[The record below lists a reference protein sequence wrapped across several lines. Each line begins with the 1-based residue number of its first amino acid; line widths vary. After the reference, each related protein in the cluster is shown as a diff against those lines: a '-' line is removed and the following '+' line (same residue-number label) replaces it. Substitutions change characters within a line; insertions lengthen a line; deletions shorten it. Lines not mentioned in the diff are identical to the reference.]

1 MTRALGIRV
10 TATLLA
16 VLALG
21 AATAR
26 ADADPASDMLIQAD
40 VFYPFGTSV
49 SGGEKADLTAVVAAA
64 RNSHLRLK
72 IALIAQRTDLG
83 AVTVLYRKPQQYAKF
98 LATEL
103 FYVNDAR
110 VLVVMPN
117 GYGLW
122 RRGGKLDPRELQV
135 VHALAPARSTD
146 GDALATAA
154 ANAARRLLAVHG
166 VHVAAA
172 RPPHSSRTR
181 DRLEIAGGALAI
193 VAAGLAV
200 AALRRRRGGARAA

>member
-1 MTRALGIRV
+1 LAR
-10 TATLLA
+10 A
-16 VLALG
+16 VLALSAG
-21 AATAR
+21 LLAALVLGSASAR

-49 SGGEKADLTAVVAAA
+49 SQHNKEELTAAVTAGKQNGV
-64 RNSHLRLK
+64 RLK

-83 AVTVLYRKPQQYAKF
+83 AVTVLYKKPQQYAKF
-98 LATEL
+98 LGTEL

-122 RRGGKLDPRELQV
+122 RRGGKLDKRELST
-135 VHALAPARSTD
+135 VHAVAPPGSTD
-146 GDALATAA
+146 GNELAAGA
-154 ANAARRLLAVHG
+154 FVAARRLLAVHG
-166 VHVAAA
+166 ITVAV
-172 RPPHSSRTR
+172 PKSTSSRTS
-181 DRLEIAGGALAI
+181 DRLELAAGALAI

-200 AALRRRRGGARAA
+200 ATLRRRWMRRHAG

>member
-1 MTRALGIRV
+1 MARA
-10 TATLLA
+10 ALA
-16 VLALG
+16 LPVALVAALALG
-21 AATAR
+21 TASAR

-49 SGGEKADLTAVVAAA
+49 SQHEKDELTAAVTAAKKGGM
-64 RNSHLRLK
+64 RLK

-98 LATEL
+98 LGTEL

-110 VLVVMPN
+110 VLVAMPN

-122 RRGGKLDPRELQV
+122 RRGGKLEQRDV
-135 VHALAPARSTD
+135 DAVHAVAPSGSTD
-146 GDALATAA
+146 GNALAAGA
-154 ANAARRLLAVHG
+154 YEAARRLLALHG
-166 VHVAAA
+166 IQVAA
-172 RPPHSSRTR
+172 PKSSTSSRTA

-193 VAAGLAV
+193 VVIGFAI
-200 AALRRRRGGARAA
+200 AALRRRRMSGHAR